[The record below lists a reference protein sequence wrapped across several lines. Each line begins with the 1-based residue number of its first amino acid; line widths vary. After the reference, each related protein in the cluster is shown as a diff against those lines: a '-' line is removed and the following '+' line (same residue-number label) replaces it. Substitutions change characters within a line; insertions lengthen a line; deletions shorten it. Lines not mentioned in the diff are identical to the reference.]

1 MDIQETISNEIKGLE
16 TTLAATQTEHYG
28 EIQKRL
34 DSLEER
40 ATAPDDQKVIDL
52 ESQLKDSEGERKALD
67 DRIRLLEANPE
78 APERGQ
84 SRAQDTGPDQFEGWF
99 IKDIDGAR
107 DNIRSLSRGETRA
120 LDSALFTGTGNVDGR
135 LSVESAD
142 AFIDFVTE
150 QSETLSRITTR
161 RMNSNAGALDEL
173 QIGSRTLI
181 AATEAT
187 APAVAD
193 SITINRRSLST
204 VEVVLAEDL
213 TITFLEDNIERHGV
227 ESHIAAILAKSF
239 GTQLNDLFLNGDGT
253 TVGFLAINEGIIFL
267 ARAEADVTD
276 FAAGS
281 TTTAQQTLSETLDAL
296 PNEYRSILDL
306 AYIVP
311 TGFAQGYA
319 DEFAAR
325 ATSAGDEVFVNGFP
339 ALRYFGRQVIPD
351 PHMSE
356 ATTGIESDDALILT
370 PLSNL
375 VHGMQR
381 QFTVDVEWQ
390 PRKRVMEYTMTAKVD
405 AQFASGLPFV
415 LTSAIPAAQL

>member
-16 TTLAATQTEHYG
+16 LTLAASQKDNYDG
-28 EIQKRL
+28 IQKRL

-40 ATAPDDQKVIDL
+40 DTAPNDGKVADL
-52 ESQLKDSEGERKALD
+52 EKRLVDSEGERNDLGE
-67 DRIRLLEANPE
+67 RLRLLEAQPE

-99 IKDIDGAR
+99 IKNIEGAR

-120 LDSALFTGTGNVDGR
+120 LDSALFTGGGVDGR

-142 AFIDFVTE
+142 AFIDFVTD

-173 QIGSRTLI
+173 QVGNRTLI

-253 TVGFLAINEGIIFL
+253 TAGFLAINEGIIFL

-375 VHGMQR
+375 VHGIQR

-415 LTSAIPAAQL
+415 LASAIPAAQL